1 MGAVDRRRR
10 DALGRPAACTN
21 VKFHQSLLRSH
32 GGGIAVALVFEHTS
46 SPSVK
51 EYRYFLISGLGYAT
65 SPQGRHDPWHTGI
78 SYSQPS
84 AVLQS
89 QRADIFMTPL
99 FWCYC
104 KDNTTLHC
112 DFSQTKEI
120 RNKESLARPIIG
132 PIYITE
138 NPI

>member
-1 MGAVDRRRR
+1 MRAVDRRR
-10 DALGRPAACTN
+10 DALGRPAACMN

-65 SPQGRHDPWHTGI
+65 SPQGRHDPWHI

-89 QRADIFMTPL
+89 QRADIIIDP
-99 FWCYC
+99 
-104 KDNTTLHC
+104 
-112 DFSQTKEI
+112 
-120 RNKESLARPIIG
+120 SLLVLLQRQHHSAL
-132 PIYITE
+132 
-138 NPI
+138 